1 MVWYAVTQGK
11 WLMKTELT
19 NASQLAA
26 IVRSERRRQKVSQI
40 RLSQLADVGVRFVR
54 DLEDG
59 KETVRLDK
67 VLAVLETLGVAVE
80 LSGSGDGE

>member
-1 MVWYAVTQGK
+1 
-11 WLMKTELT
+11 MKTELANT
-19 NASQLAA
+19 SQLAE
-26 IVRSERRRQKVSQI
+26 IVQRERKRQRVSQI

-67 VLAVLETLGVAVE
+67 VLKVLETLGIAVE
-80 LSGSGDGE
+80 LSCAGDEE

>member
-1 MVWYAVTQGK
+1 
-11 WLMKTELT
+11 MKTELT
-19 NASQLAA
+19 TPSQLAE
-26 IVRSERRRQKVSQI
+26 IVRRERKRQKVSQI

-67 VLAVLETLGVAVE
+67 VLAVLETLGIAVE
-80 LSGSGDGE
+80 LSSPGDNE

>member
-1 MVWYAVTQGK
+1 
-11 WLMKTELT
+11 MKTELT
-19 NASQLAA
+19 NSSQLAE
-26 IVRSERRRQKVSQI
+26 IVRRERKRQKVSQI

-67 VLAVLETLGVAVE
+67 ILAVLETLGIAVE
-80 LSGSGDGE
+80 LSSLGDDE

>member
-1 MVWYAVTQGK
+1 
-11 WLMKTELT
+11 MKTELT
-19 NASQLAA
+19 NASQLAE
-26 IVRSERRRQKVSQI
+26 IVRRERRRQKVSQI

-67 VLAVLETLGVAVE
+67 VLAVLETLGIAVE
-80 LSGSGDGE
+80 LSSQGDDE

>member
-1 MVWYAVTQGK
+1 
-11 WLMKTELT
+11 MKTELT
-19 NASQLAA
+19 TPSQLAE
-26 IVRSERRRQKVSQI
+26 IVRRERKRQKVSQI

-67 VLAVLETLGVAVE
+67 VIAVLETLGIAVE
-80 LSGSGDGE
+80 LSSLGDDE

>member
-1 MVWYAVTQGK
+1 
-11 WLMKTELT
+11 MKTALT
-19 NASQLAA
+19 NSSQLAE
-26 IVRSERRRQKVSQI
+26 IVRRERKRQKVSQI

-67 VLAVLETLGVAVE
+67 VLAVLETLGIAVE
-80 LSGSGDGE
+80 LSSLGDDE

>member
-1 MVWYAVTQGK
+1 
-11 WLMKTELT
+11 MKTELT
-19 NASQLAA
+19 NASQLAE
-26 IVRSERRRQKVSQI
+26 IVRNERKRQKVSQI

-67 VLAVLETLGVAVE
+67 VLAVLETLGIAVE
-80 LSGSGDGE
+80 LSSLGADE

>member
-1 MVWYAVTQGK
+1 
-11 WLMKTELT
+11 MKTELANT
-19 NASQLAA
+19 SQLAE
-26 IVRSERRRQKVSQI
+26 IVRRERKRQRVSQI

-67 VLAVLETLGVAVE
+67 VLKVLETLGIAVE
-80 LSGSGDGE
+80 LSCTGDEE